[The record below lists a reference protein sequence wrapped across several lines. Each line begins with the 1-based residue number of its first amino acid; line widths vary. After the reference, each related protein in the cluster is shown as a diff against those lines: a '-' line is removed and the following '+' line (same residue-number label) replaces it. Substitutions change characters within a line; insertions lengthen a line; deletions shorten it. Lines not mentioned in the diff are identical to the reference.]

1 MHATVELRLLLFS
14 FPLVNRNTADH
25 MKDQQVK
32 NDISYLQQQGGVLM
46 DCLITICRA
55 HCLSVSPVSLL
66 SGLPLDSGELSPTGF
81 ERAAKRAGLAS
92 RTVKRDIDRI
102 NTALLPAVLVLN
114 EKQAC
119 VLHGLSGT
127 HARVS
132 YPELDDAVVEVP
144 LEELSVNY
152 TGYVIF
158 ARPEMQAQDTN
169 ANIDKSSVGH
179 WLWSS
184 IKTAKGLY
192 RDVLLASVFI
202 SLLSIALPLFVMNVY
217 DRVVPNAALETL
229 WALAIGVLLV
239 LAADFLLRMLRQY
252 FVELAASRLDVTL
265 SAKIMEKVLS
275 INLAN
280 KPAKSGAF
288 INSLQ
293 SFESIRQFFGSVT
306 LVALVDLPF
315 GLLFVVIIAMI
326 DIYLIIPM
334 LIGATL
340 LFLYA
345 MKAQRVM
352 RSLSEESMEI
362 SSRKSSLVTES
373 VTSLEDIKA
382 FGYQSR
388 NQSAWEKQTIFL
400 AKVNAKLRLVSMSV
414 NNAALWIQQS
424 VGVVIILTGVYLIIE
439 GVITQGSLIAAYLL
453 SSRAMGPVSQA
464 ASLLA
469 QFHHA
474 ETAKNA
480 LDEIMA
486 MPSES
491 GSNKQIKSNVV
502 LRGNIEANQLCFKYP
517 DENVLALKDI
527 NFSIKQG
534 EHVAILG
541 KNGCGK
547 STLNKLIMGFYRP
560 ESGQLLM
567 DGIDLQ
573 QYDPTLLRKQ
583 IGYVPQ
589 EVSLFY
595 GTLKDNIMP
604 ENLNMDDS
612 DFWEILSQ
620 CGLAKLVNSSANGV
634 EQIVGERGSL
644 LSGGQRQAVA
654 MARAL
659 VRDPA
664 IYIMDEPTSAM
675 DSTNEAQMKETIK
688 TATEGKTLIIN
699 THRTTLLDLVERV
712 IVVENGKVIADGKKE
727 DVLVQFKKPSQTR
740 KRAP

>member
-1 MHATVELRLLLFS
+1 ME
-14 FPLVNRNTADH
+14 
-25 MKDQQVK
+25 
-32 NDISYLQQQGGVLM
+32 DISYLQKQGGVLM
-46 DCLITICRA
+46 DCLITICHA
-55 HCLSVSPVSLL
+55 HHLEVSRVSLL
-66 SGLPLDSGELSPTGF
+66 SGLPLEQGELSPTGF

-92 RTVKRDIDRI
+92 RTVKRDLDHI
-102 NTALLPAVLVLN
+102 NTAILPAVLVLSD
-114 EKQAC
+114 KQAC
-119 VLHGLSGT
+119 VLHGLDKT

-132 YPELDDAVVEVP
+132 YPELDDAVIEVP
-144 LEELSVNY
+144 RDELSASY

-158 ARPEMQAQDTN
+158 ARPEMNAQDTN
-169 ANIDKSSVGH
+169 AQIDKSSVGH

-184 IKTAKGLY
+184 IRTAKGLY

-229 WALAIGVLLV
+229 WALAVGVLLV
-239 LAADFLLRMLRQY
+239 LAADFSLRMLRQY

-265 SAKIMEKVLS
+265 SAKIMEQVLS
-275 INLAN
+275 INLAS
-280 KPAKSGAF
+280 KPAKSGSF

-326 DIYLIIPM
+326 DFYLIIPI
-334 LIGATL
+334 LIGATA

-373 VTSLEDIKA
+373 VTSLEDVKA

-439 GVITQGSLIAAYLL
+439 GVITQGGLIAAYLL

-464 ASLLA
+464 AALLA

-480 LDEIMA
+480 LDDIMSL
-486 MPSES
+486 PSET
-491 GSNKQIKSNVV
+491 GSNKQIKNNVA
-502 LRGNIEANQLCFKYP
+502 LKGNIDASQLCFKYP
-517 DENVLALKDI
+517 DETVLALKDMS
-527 NFSIKQG
+527 FSIKQG

-547 STLNKLIMGFYRP
+547 STLNKLLMAFYRP
-560 ESGQLLM
+560 ESGQLLL

-589 EVSLFY
+589 DVSLFH
-595 GTLKDNIMP
+595 GSLKDNILP
-604 ENLNMDDS
+604 DDTHI
-612 DFWEILSQ
+612 DGAEFWEVITQ
-620 CGLAKLVNSSANGV
+620 CGLAKLVNGSASGI
-634 EQIVGERGSL
+634 EQNVGERGCL

-654 MARAL
+654 MARAI

-688 TATEGKTLIIN
+688 AATAGKTLIIN

-727 DVLVQFKKPSQTR
+727 EVLVQFRQSSQVL

>member
-1 MHATVELRLLLFS
+1 
-14 FPLVNRNTADH
+14 
-25 MKDQQVK
+25 MKEKKVLE
-32 NDISYLQQQGGVLM
+32 DISYLQKQGGVLM
-46 DCLITICRA
+46 DCLITIC
-55 HCLSVSPVSLL
+55 HVHHLDVSRVSLL
-66 SGLPLDSGELSPTGF
+66 SGLPLDHGELSPTGF

-92 RTVKRDIDRI
+92 RTVKRDLDHI
-102 NTALLPAVLVLN
+102 NTAILPAVLVLSD
-114 EKQAC
+114 KQAC
-119 VLHGLSGT
+119 VLHGLNKT

-144 LEELSVNY
+144 RDELSASY

-158 ARPEMQAQDTN
+158 ARPEMNAQDTN
-169 ANIDKSSVGH
+169 AQIDKSSVGH

-184 IKTAKGLY
+184 IRTAKGLY

-275 INLAN
+275 INLAS
-280 KPAKSGAF
+280 KPAKSGSF

-315 GLLFVVIIAMI
+315 GLMFVVIIAMI
-326 DIYLIIPM
+326 DFYLIIPI
-334 LIGATL
+334 LIGATA

-373 VTSLEDIKA
+373 VTYLEDVKA

-388 NQSAWEKQTIFL
+388 HQSAWEKQTIFL

-424 VGVVIILTGVYLIIE
+424 VGVVIILIGVYLIIE
-439 GVITQGSLIAAYLL
+439 GVITQGGLIAAYLL

-464 ASLLA
+464 AALLA

-474 ETAKNA
+474 ETAKHA
-480 LDEIMA
+480 LDDIMSL
-486 MPSES
+486 PSET
-491 GSNKQIKSNVV
+491 GSNKQIKNNVV
-502 LRGNIEANQLCFKYP
+502 LKGNIDANQLCFKYP
-517 DENVLALKDI
+517 DETVLALKDI

-547 STLNKLIMGFYRP
+547 STLNKLLMAFYRP
-560 ESGQLLM
+560 ESGQLLL

-573 QYDPTLLRKQ
+573 QYAPTLLRKQ

-589 EVSLFY
+589 DVSLFH
-595 GTLKDNIMP
+595 GSLKDNILP
-604 ENLNMDDS
+604 DDTHIE
-612 DFWEILSQ
+612 DAEFWEVITQ
-620 CGLAKLVNSSANGV
+620 CGLAKLVNGSASGI
-634 EQIVGERGSL
+634 EQNVGERGCL

-654 MARAL
+654 MARAI
-659 VRDPA
+659 VRNPA
-664 IYIMDEPTSAM
+664 IFIMDEPTSAM

-688 TATEGKTLIIN
+688 AATAGKTLIIN
-699 THRTTLLDLVERV
+699 THRTTLLDLVERI

-727 DVLVQFKKPSQTR
+727 EVLVQFKQPSQVL

>member
-1 MHATVELRLLLFS
+1 MKERKVVDNISLLE
-14 FPLVNRNTADH
+14 
-25 MKDQQVK
+25 
-32 NDISYLQQQGGVLM
+32 QQGGVLM
-46 DCLITICRA
+46 DCLITICHA
-55 HCLSVSPVSLL
+55 HHMDVSRVSLL
-66 SGLPLDSGELSPTGF
+66 NGLPLDNGELSPTGF

-92 RTVKRDIDRI
+92 RTVKRDLEHI

-119 VLHGLSGT
+119 VLHGIDHS

-132 YPELDDAVVEVP
+132 YPELDDAVVEIP
-144 LEELSVNY
+144 RDELACRY
-152 TGYVIF
+152 TGYIIF
-158 ARPEMQAQDTN
+158 VRPEMHAQETN
-169 ANIDKSSVGH
+169 AQIDKSSVGH

-184 IKTAKGLY
+184 IRSAKGLY

-229 WALAIGVLLV
+229 WALAIGVLLI

-288 INSLQ
+288 INSLH

-326 DIYLIIPM
+326 DFYLIIPI
-334 LIGATL
+334 LIGSAA

-362 SSRKSSLVTES
+362 SSRKSSLVAES

-414 NNAALWIQQS
+414 NNAALWVQQS

-439 GVITQGSLIAAYLL
+439 GAITQGGLIAAYLL

-464 ASLLA
+464 AALLA
-469 QFHHA
+469 QYHHA
-474 ETAKNA
+474 ETAKKA
-480 LDEIMA
+480 LDDIMSL
-486 MPSES
+486 PSES
-491 GSNKQIKSNVV
+491 GSNKQIKNIIV
-502 LRGNIEANQLCFKYP
+502 LKGNIDASQLCFKYP
-517 DENVLALKDI
+517 DETVLALKDV

-547 STLNKLIMGFYRP
+547 STLNKLLMGFYRP

-589 EVSLFY
+589 DVSLFY
-595 GTLKDNIMP
+595 GSLKDNIMP
-604 ENLNMDDS
+604 ERSHIDDT
-612 DFWEILSQ
+612 DFWEVITQ
-620 CGLAKLVNSSANGV
+620 CGLAQLVNGNANGV
-634 EQIVGERGSL
+634 EQNVGERGSL

-654 MARAL
+654 IARAI

-675 DSTNEAQMKETIK
+675 DSTNEAKLKKTIK
-688 TATEGKTLIIN
+688 AATAGKTLIIN

-727 DVLVQFKKPSQTR
+727 DVLVQFKHANQVQ

>member
-1 MHATVELRLLLFS
+1 
-14 FPLVNRNTADH
+14 
-25 MKDQQVK
+25 MKEKKVLE
-32 NDISYLQQQGGVLM
+32 DISYLQKQGGVLM
-46 DCLITICRA
+46 DCLITICHA
-55 HCLSVSPVSLL
+55 HHLEVSRVSLL
-66 SGLPLDSGELSPTGF
+66 SGLPLEQGELSPTGF

-92 RTVKRDIDRI
+92 RTVKRDLDHI
-102 NTALLPAVLVLN
+102 NTAILPAVLVLSD
-114 EKQAC
+114 KQAC
-119 VLHGLSGT
+119 VLHGLDKT

-132 YPELDDAVVEVP
+132 YPELDDAVIEVP
-144 LEELSVNY
+144 RDELSASY

-158 ARPEMQAQDTN
+158 ARPEMNAQDTN
-169 ANIDKSSVGH
+169 AQIDKSSVGH

-184 IKTAKGLY
+184 IRTAKGLY

-229 WALAIGVLLV
+229 WALAVGVLLV
-239 LAADFLLRMLRQY
+239 LAADFSLRMLRQY

-275 INLAN
+275 INLAS
-280 KPAKSGAF
+280 KPAKSGSF

-326 DIYLIIPM
+326 DFYLIIPI
-334 LIGATL
+334 LIGATA

-373 VTSLEDIKA
+373 VTSLEDVKA

-439 GVITQGSLIAAYLL
+439 GVITQGGLIAAYLL

-464 ASLLA
+464 AALLA

-480 LDEIMA
+480 LDDIMSL
-486 MPSES
+486 PSET
-491 GSNKQIKSNVV
+491 GSNKQIKNNVA
-502 LRGNIEANQLCFKYP
+502 LKGNIDASQLCFKYP
-517 DENVLALKDI
+517 DETVLVLKDMS
-527 NFSIKQG
+527 FSIKQG

-547 STLNKLIMGFYRP
+547 STLNKLLMAFYRP
-560 ESGQLLM
+560 ESGQLLL

-589 EVSLFY
+589 DVSLFH
-595 GTLKDNIMP
+595 GSLKDNILP
-604 ENLNMDDS
+604 DDTHI
-612 DFWEILSQ
+612 DDAELWEVITQ
-620 CGLAKLVNSSANGV
+620 CGLAKLVNGSASGI
-634 EQIVGERGSL
+634 EQNVGERGCL

-654 MARAL
+654 MARAI

-675 DSTNEAQMKETIK
+675 DSTNETQMKETIK
-688 TATEGKTLIIN
+688 AATEGKTLIIN

-727 DVLVQFKKPSQTR
+727 EVLVQFKQSSQVL
-740 KRAP
+740 KSAP

>member
-1 MHATVELRLLLFS
+1 
-14 FPLVNRNTADH
+14 
-25 MKDQQVK
+25 MKEKKVVD
-32 NDISYLQQQGGVLM
+32 DISYLEHQGGVLM
-46 DCLITICRA
+46 DCLITICHA
-55 HCLSVSPVSLL
+55 HHLDVSRVSLL
-66 SGLPLDSGELSPTGF
+66 SGLPLDHGELSPTGF

-92 RTVKRDIDRI
+92 RTVKRDLDHI
-102 NTALLPAVLVLN
+102 NTAILPAVLVLN

-119 VLHGLSGT
+119 VLHGLDKT
-127 HARVS
+127 NARVS
-132 YPELDDAVVEVP
+132 YPELNDAVVEVP
-144 LEELSVNY
+144 IDDLSASY

-158 ARPEMQAQDTN
+158 ARPEMNAQETN
-169 ANIDKSSVGH
+169 AQIDKSSVGH

-184 IKTAKGLY
+184 IRTAKGLY
-192 RDVLLASVFI
+192 RDVLLASIFI

-217 DRVVPNAALETL
+217 DRVVPNAALETM

-275 INLAN
+275 INLAS
-280 KPAKSGAF
+280 KPAKSGSF

-326 DIYLIIPM
+326 DFYLIIPI
-334 LIGATL
+334 LIGATA

-373 VTSLEDIKA
+373 VTSLEDVKA

-414 NNAALWIQQS
+414 NNAALWVQQS

-439 GVITQGSLIAAYLL
+439 GGITQGGLIAAYLL

-464 ASLLA
+464 AALLA

-480 LDEIMA
+480 LDDIMSL
-486 MPSES
+486 PSETGCNS
-491 GSNKQIKSNVV
+491 QIKNNVV
-502 LRGNIEANQLCFKYP
+502 IKGDIDASQLCFKYP
-517 DENVLALKDI
+517 DETVLALKDI
-527 NFSIKQG
+527 SFSIKQG

-547 STLNKLIMGFYRP
+547 STLNKLLMAFYRP
-560 ESGQLLM
+560 ESGQLLL

-573 QYDPTLLRKQ
+573 QYEPTLLRKQ

-589 EVSLFY
+589 DVSLFH
-595 GTLKDNIMP
+595 GSLKDNILP
-604 ENLNMDDS
+604 DDTHI
-612 DFWEILSQ
+612 DDAEFWEVITQ
-620 CGLAKLVNSSANGV
+620 CGLAKLVNGSASGIAQN
-634 EQIVGERGSL
+634 VGERGCL

-654 MARAL
+654 MARAI
-659 VRDPA
+659 VRNPA

-688 TATEGKTLIIN
+688 AATAGKTLIIN

-727 DVLVQFKKPSQTR
+727 EVLVQFRQPSQIL

>member
-1 MHATVELRLLLFS
+1 MT
-14 FPLVNRNTADH
+14 D
-25 MKDQQVK
+25 K
-32 NDISYLQQQGGVLM
+32 NGVDDVTYLEHQGGALM
-46 DCLITICRA
+46 NCLMTICRA
-55 HCLSVSPVSLL
+55 HHLDVSRVSLL
-66 SGLPLDSGELSPTGF
+66 SGLPLDHGELSPTGF

-92 RTVKRDIDRI
+92 RTVKRNLNQI
-102 NTALLPAVLVLN
+102 NTAILPAVLVLD

-119 VLHGLSGT
+119 VLHGLSQT
-127 HARVS
+127 HAKVS
-132 YPELDDAVVEVP
+132 YPELDSAVVEVP
-144 LEELSVNY
+144 REELNERY
-152 TGYVIF
+152 TGYIIF
-158 ARPEMQAQDTN
+158 ARPEMRERDTN
-169 ANIDKSSVGH
+169 AQIDKSSVGH

-229 WALAIGVLLV
+229 WALAVGVLIV
-239 LAADFLLRMLRQY
+239 LAADFLLRVLRQY

-280 KPAKSGAF
+280 KPAKSGSF

-326 DIYLIIPM
+326 DFYLIIPI
-334 LIGATL
+334 LIGATV

-345 MKAQRVM
+345 MKAQKVM

-373 VTSLEDIKA
+373 VTSLEDVKA

-388 NQSAWEKQTIFL
+388 YQSAWEKQTIFL

-424 VGVVIILTGVYLIIE
+424 VGVTIILTGVYLIIE
-439 GVITQGSLIAAYLL
+439 GVITQGGLIAAYLL

-464 ASLLA
+464 AALLA
-469 QFHHA
+469 QFYHA

-486 MPSES
+486 MPSEL
-491 GSNKQIKSNVV
+491 GSNNQINSNVI
-502 LRGNIEANQLCFKYP
+502 LKGNIEANQLCFKYP
-517 DENVLALKDI
+517 DESVLALKDI
-527 NFSIKQG
+527 NFSLKPG

-560 ESGQLLM
+560 DSGQLLM

-573 QYDPTLLRKQ
+573 QYHPTLLRKQ

-604 ENLNMDDS
+604 DNLHIEDC
-612 DFWEILSQ
+612 DFWDILTR
-620 CGLAKLVNSSANGV
+620 CGLASLVNSSASGV
-634 EQIVGERGSL
+634 EQIVGERGCL

-654 MARAL
+654 LARAL
-659 VRDPA
+659 VRNPS

-688 TATEGKTLIIN
+688 AATAGKTLIIN

-712 IVVENGKVIADGKKE
+712 IVVENGRIIADGKKE
-727 DVLVQFKKPSQTR
+727 DVLVQFKKPSQPL
-740 KRAP
+740 KRGQ